1 MKALTDEQKESAR
14 RRSRE
19 WAQRNKDKVRE
30 RSRERAKTPEVQA
43 YQKAYRAARTD
54 ERREYNRKWREAHPE
69 KVRGYAAAY
78 RARDPER
85 SNEHSRRWQRKALGI
100 PEATRPC
107 PIHCEL
113 CDRVLEKGK
122 VHLDHCHATGKFRG
136 WLCNRCN
143 LALGHLGDSIAG
155 LERAIAYLRRCG

>member
-1 MKALTDEQKESAR
+1 MKALTEEQKIAAR
-14 RRSRE
+14 IRSRE

-30 RSRERAKTPEVQA
+30 RSRLRAKTPEVQA
-43 YQKAYRAARTD
+43 YQKAYRDARRV
-54 ERREYNRKWREAHPE
+54 ERREYNRKWRAAHPE
-69 KVRGYAAAY
+69 KARGYAAAY

-85 SNEHSRRWQRKALGI
+85 SNGHSRRWQRRATGV

-107 PIHCEL
+107 PAHCEL

-122 VHLDHCHATGKFRG
+122 VHLDHCHSTGKFRG

-143 LALGHLGDSIAG
+143 LGLGNLGDNLAS
-155 LERAIAYLRRCG
+155 LQRAVEYLIRCG